1 MRLEEFYSSQHNEAY
16 TLLVVTS
23 AMIIYPIVT
32 EKNRYTLEIL
42 IYGYILSPVQY
53 FSPVTASIPSLL
65 VPEIFNKPRNLQV
78 EFVLYHVQYVHC
90 SNGNRLQFSIHLSKV
105 GALSGVD

>member
-1 MRLEEFYSSQHNEAY
+1 
-16 TLLVVTS
+16 
-23 AMIIYPIVT
+23 MIIYPIVT
-32 EKNRYTLEIL
+32 ENFANRYTLEIL